1 MEITLS
7 NLFVSLYKDHY
18 GDKVIKHVLYHYIRT
33 TMGIRLSNLSVSLY
47 KDHYGNKIIKSV
59 CIII

>member
-1 MEITLS
+1 MEIRLSNLSVSLYKDHYGNKVIKPVLYHYIMTTMEITLS

-18 GDKVIKHVLYHYIRT
+18 GNKVIKP
-33 TMGIRLSNLSVSLY
+33 
-47 KDHYGNKIIKSV
+47 V